1 MIVNTKQGEIKNEIL
16 FLKFRPGKNLITI
29 EALKNSATILLV
41 NIHLFTIRHSAEVA
55 RVKIEKLKRIPILHN
70 SNGTDQRV
78 LQVYQCIIFSVE
90 QLNLL
95 NSQIRHFSKNHEK
108 FSKSGIFD
116 LVFPG
121 RQRTEEKKYK
131 LL

>member
-1 MIVNTKQGEIKNEIL
+1 MIVNTRQGETKNEIL

-70 SNGTDQRV
+70 SNGTNQRV

-95 NSQIRHFSKNHEK
+95 NSQNVSAAINFSLIHVIL
-108 FSKSGIFD
+108 SQAAI
-116 LVFPG
+116 VF
-121 RQRTEEKKYK
+121 
-131 LL
+131 

>member
-1 MIVNTKQGEIKNEIL
+1 MIVNTRQGETKNEIL

-90 QLNLL
+90 QLDLL
-95 NSQIRHFSKNHEK
+95 NSQNQTFFK
-108 FSKSGIFD
+108 KS
-116 LVFPG
+116 
-121 RQRTEEKKYK
+121 
-131 LL
+131 

>member
-1 MIVNTKQGEIKNEIL
+1 MFSFYLCLSCDSEYKTRRNKNEIL
-16 FLKFRPGKNLITI
+16 FLKFRPGKNLITV
-29 EALKNSATILLV
+29 EALKNSATLLLV
-41 NIHLFTIRHSAEVA
+41 NIHLFTIRHPAEVA

-95 NSQIRHFSKNHEK
+95 NS
-108 FSKSGIFD
+108 
-116 LVFPG
+116 
-121 RQRTEEKKYK
+121 
-131 LL
+131 

>member
-1 MIVNTKQGEIKNEIL
+1 MIVNTRQGETKNEIL

-95 NSQIRHFSKNHEK
+95 NSQNVSAAINFSLIHVILSQAAIV
-108 FSKSGIFD
+108 FWIF
-116 LVFPG
+116 L
-121 RQRTEEKKYK
+121 
-131 LL
+131 

>member
-1 MIVNTKQGEIKNEIL
+1 MIVNTRQGETKNEIL
-16 FLKFRPGKNLITI
+16 FLKSRPGKNLITI

-41 NIHLFTIRHSAEVA
+41 NIHLFTIRLSAQVA

-95 NSQIRHFSKNHEK
+95 NSQNQTFFK
-108 FSKSGIFD
+108 KS
-116 LVFPG
+116 
-121 RQRTEEKKYK
+121 
-131 LL
+131 

>member
-1 MIVNTKQGEIKNEIL
+1 MIVNTRQGETKNEIL

-41 NIHLFTIRHSAEVA
+41 NIHLFTIRHPAEVA
-55 RVKIEKLKRIPILHN
+55 RVKIEKLKRIPISHN

-95 NSQIRHFSKNHEK
+95 NSQNQTFFK
-108 FSKSGIFD
+108 KSWKV
-116 LVFPG
+116 L
-121 RQRTEEKKYK
+121 
-131 LL
+131 

>member
-1 MIVNTKQGEIKNEIL
+1 MIVNTRQGETKNEIL

-90 QLNLL
+90 QLNLS
-95 NSQIRHFSKNHEK
+95 NSQNVSAAINFFSYYVIL
-108 FSKSGIFD
+108 SQAAI
-116 LVFPG
+116 VF
-121 RQRTEEKKYK
+121 
-131 LL
+131 

>member
-1 MIVNTKQGEIKNEIL
+1 MIVNTRQGETKNEIL

-95 NSQIRHFSKNHEK
+95 NSQNVSAAINFSLIHVIL
-108 FSKSGIFD
+108 SQAAI
-116 LVFPG
+116 VF
-121 RQRTEEKKYK
+121 
-131 LL
+131 

>member
-29 EALKNSATILLV
+29 EALKNSATIRLV

-95 NSQIRHFSKNHEK
+95 NSQIRHFSKIMK
-108 FSKSGIFD
+108 SSLIVISIKRILFSR
-116 LVFPG
+116 VN
-121 RQRTEEKKYK
+121 
-131 LL
+131 

>member
-1 MIVNTKQGEIKNEIL
+1 MIVNTRKGETKNEIL
-16 FLKFRPGKNLITI
+16 FLKSRPGKNLITI

-41 NIHLFTIRHSAEVA
+41 NIHLFTIRHSAQVA

-95 NSQIRHFSKNHEK
+95 NSQNQTFFK
-108 FSKSGIFD
+108 KS
-116 LVFPG
+116 
-121 RQRTEEKKYK
+121 
-131 LL
+131 

>member
-1 MIVNTKQGEIKNEIL
+1 MIVNTRQGETKDEIL

-95 NSQIRHFSKNHEK
+95 NSQNVSAAINFSLIHVIL
-108 FSKSGIFD
+108 SQAAI
-116 LVFPG
+116 VF
-121 RQRTEEKKYK
+121 
-131 LL
+131 

>member
-95 NSQIRHFSKNHEK
+95 NSQIRHFSKIMK
-108 FSKSGIFD
+108 SSLIVISIKRILFSR
-116 LVFPG
+116 VN
-121 RQRTEEKKYK
+121 
-131 LL
+131 